1 MLNKKTCFSMLL
13 LALAMMPTLFNSC
26 KEKVQTVEV
35 PELYHVWQW
44 KSTSVGGFV
53 GLVYPEA
60 DKPLV
65 FEFDS
70 DNRLNVEYDGEMLA
84 TGEQVTVTKSNNTTY
99 GDYYITLPKQLQ
111 KKIRQRT
118 GQTEANLILEGYLRF
133 EYPDNGETWLFIT
146 SKDGKNVGVEGGAD
160 FHGQTCFARGMEL
173 HQ

>member
-1 MLNKKTCFSMLL
+1 MFNKKTCFSMLL
-13 LALAMMPTLFNSC
+13 VALAMMPTMFNSC
-26 KEKVQTVEV
+26 KEEEQNMEV
-35 PELYHVWQW
+35 PELYHAWHW
-44 KSTSVGGFV
+44 KSTTVGGFV
-53 GLVYPEA
+53 GIVYPET
-60 DKPLV
+60 DKTLV

-84 TGEQVTVTKSNNTTY
+84 TGEQITVTKSNNTTY
-99 GDYYITLPKQLQ
+99 GDYYITLPKELQ

-118 GQTEANLILEGYLRF
+118 SQTEANLILEGYLRF

>member
-1 MLNKKTCFSMLL
+1 MFNKKTCFSMLL
-13 LALAMMPTLFNSC
+13 LALVLFNSC
-26 KEKVQTVEV
+26 KEEEQTVKV
-35 PELYHVWQW
+35 PELYHTWHW

-60 DKPLV
+60 DNPLV
-65 FEFDS
+65 FKFDS
-70 DNRLNVEYDGEMLA
+70 ANQLNVEYDGEMLA
-84 TGEQVTVTKSNNTTY
+84 TGEQITVTKSNNTTY
-99 GDYYITLPKQLQ
+99 GDYYITLPKELQ

-146 SKDGKNVGVEGGAD
+146 SKDGKNVGVEGGED